1 MAFGSRETRLHV
13 TIHQYT
19 QYIGIQKQN
28 MTDSE
33 TIYQFTWRRSVS
45 IFVAFGMAPAFGF
58 DQGERQLK
66 LVDRMMAHLPCKIKQ
81 GTRSDKPDRLKHKHH
96 FTYSTL

>member
-1 MAFGSRETRLHV
+1 MAFGSRETRLHI

-33 TIYQFTWRRSVS
+33 TIHQFTWRRSVS
-45 IFVAFGMAPAFGF
+45 IIIAFGMAPAFG
-58 DQGERQLK
+58 L
-66 LVDRMMAHLPCKIKQ
+66 DRGKIDGMMAHLLCKIKQ
-81 GTRSDKPDRLKHKHH
+81 VTRSVKPDRLKRKHH